1 MARWA
6 GEEIVPE
13 LIGRIEPEE
22 VAAKAAEYLKSPKL
36 LQIMHDRL
44 LSLRKSKTTSPGY
57 SIQGA
62 AHEIAETA
70 HRLLQS

>member
-1 MARWA
+1 MTRWA

-44 LSLRKSKTTSPGY
+44 LSLQKSRTTRPDY
-57 SIQGA
+57 DIQGA

-70 HRLLQS
+70 YRLLQS